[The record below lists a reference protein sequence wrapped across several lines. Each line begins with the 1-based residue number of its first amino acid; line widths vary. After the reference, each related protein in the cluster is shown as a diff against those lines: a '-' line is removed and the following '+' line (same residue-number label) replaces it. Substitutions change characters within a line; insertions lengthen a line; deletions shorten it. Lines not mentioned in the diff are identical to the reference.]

1 MPKINLLPREI
12 SELIAAG
19 EVIDRPCSIVKELLE
34 NSIDSG
40 ATAITVEI
48 KNGGTS
54 FIRISD
60 NGCGIS
66 EEDVPTAFLRH
77 ATSKI
82 KNKDDLDSIM
92 TLGFRGEALASVAA
106 VAKVEV
112 LTKLRDEQ
120 YGTHYVIE
128 GGEEK
133 LSEKCGC
140 PDGTTIIVRDIFY
153 NVPARR
159 KFLKKDVTEGNSIAS
174 VIQKIALSH
183 PEISLKLIRDN
194 KRDIFTPGDNDVF
207 SAIYAVFGKAF
218 ADGLIP
224 VNYSE
229 NGITVTGYTVR
240 PVHAKSN
247 RSFQIFF
254 INGRFVR
261 SVTCTVSLEEAYRNL
276 IMTGKFPSCVLNI
289 TLSPETVDVNV
300 HPAKTEVRFSDEKL
314 IFDSV
319 YFAVKSAIMADDN
332 LSAAAEKSEPVEEVY
347 IPAPKPDYTV
357 KTVVPEEK
365 HEQLSFGS
373 ESKVYNKQEITATH
387 TENSG
392 IPEEKPLSELKPL
405 KELENKN
412 FKYITAKAFV
422 KKEQPKS
429 EPVVEEKI
437 IPEYRVIG
445 EVLKTYIL
453 VESEKT
459 LVLIDKHAAHERI
472 LFEKLKAEGEG
483 TNCQMLMTPETVP
496 MTAEQTDAIN
506 THLDD
511 VMRIGFTVENITTE
525 SVDVAGI
532 PAALDGESPSALIVE
547 VADNILRCKSDISS
561 TLIDELYHSVACKAA
576 IKAHDKNDI
585 TELEKLVHDVFS
597 DNRIRYCPHGRPV
610 AVTITERDLEK
621 MFKRVL

>member
-19 EVIDRPCSIVKELLE
+19 EVIDRPCSVVKELLE

-40 ATAITVEI
+40 ASSITVEI
-48 KNGGTS
+48 KNGGTT

-82 KNKDDLDSIM
+82 KTRDDLDAIL
-92 TLGFRGEALASVAA
+92 TLGFRGEALASVSA
-106 VAKVEV
+106 VSKVEV
-112 LTKLRDEQ
+112 LTKQKGEQ
-120 YGTHYVIE
+120 YGTHYIIE
-128 GGEEK
+128 GGEER

-174 VIQKIALSH
+174 VIHKIALSH

-194 KRDIFTPGDNDVF
+194 RQDIFTPGDNDLY
-207 SAIYAVFGKAF
+207 SAIYAVFGKTF
-218 ADGLIP
+218 AEGLIP
-224 VNYSE
+224 VDYSE
-229 NGITVTGYTVR
+229 NGISVTGYTVK
-240 PVHAKSN
+240 PLYAKSN
-247 RSFQIFF
+247 RSFQNFF

-289 TLSPETVDVNV
+289 SLSPETIDVNV
-300 HPAKTEVRFSDEKL
+300 HPAKTEVRFSDEKR

-319 YFAVKSAIMADDN
+319 FFAVKNAIMADDN
-332 LSAAAEKSEPVEEVY
+332 LTAAKADHSEEVV
-347 IPAPKPDYTV
+347 IPISKPDYSV
-357 KTVVPEEK
+357 RISEPEEK
-365 HEQLSFGS
+365 HEQLTFASKKSDYSSFKPAS
-373 ESKVYNKQEITATH
+373 EPEKRDI
-387 TENSG
+387 
-392 IPEEKPLSELKPL
+392 IPEEKPISELRVS

-422 KKEQPKS
+422 KKDKP
-429 EPVVEEKI
+429 
-437 IPEYRVIG
+437 IPEPEPQTDEISIPQFRVIG
-445 EVLKTYIL
+445 EVLKTYVL
-453 VESEKT
+453 VESENT

-472 LFEKLKAEGEG
+472 IFERLKSEGDE
-483 TNCQMLMTPETVP
+483 CDSQLLAVSEWVSL
-496 MTAEQTDAIN
+496 TAEQSDAISDN
-506 THLDD
+506 LSD
-511 VMRIGFTVENITTE
+511 VKHIGFTVGEITSEGVEVT
-525 SVDVAGI
+525 GI
-532 PAALDGESPSALIVE
+532 PTILDGESPSALIVE
-547 VADNILRCKSDISS
+547 IADNILRCKKDV
-561 TLIDELYHSVACKAA
+561 TNTVLDELYHSVACKAA
-576 IKAHDKNDI
+576 IKAHDKTDI
-585 TELEKLVHDVFS
+585 RELEKLVCDVFS

-610 AVTITERDLEK
+610 AVTLTERELEK
-621 MFKRVL
+621 MFKRVI

>member
-82 KNKDDLDSIM
+82 KNKDDLDTIM

-261 SVTCTVSLEEAYRNL
+261 SVTCTVSL
-276 IMTGKFPSCVLNI
+276 GKR
-289 TLSPETVDVNV
+289 
-300 HPAKTEVRFSDEKL
+300 TE
-314 IFDSV
+314 
-319 YFAVKSAIMADDN
+319 
-332 LSAAAEKSEPVEEVY
+332 
-347 IPAPKPDYTV
+347 
-357 KTVVPEEK
+357 
-365 HEQLSFGS
+365 
-373 ESKVYNKQEITATH
+373 
-387 TENSG
+387 
-392 IPEEKPLSELKPL
+392 
-405 KELENKN
+405 
-412 FKYITAKAFV
+412 
-422 KKEQPKS
+422 
-429 EPVVEEKI
+429 
-437 IPEYRVIG
+437 
-445 EVLKTYIL
+445 
-453 VESEKT
+453 
-459 LVLIDKHAAHERI
+459 
-472 LFEKLKAEGEG
+472 
-483 TNCQMLMTPETVP
+483 
-496 MTAEQTDAIN
+496 
-506 THLDD
+506 
-511 VMRIGFTVENITTE
+511 
-525 SVDVAGI
+525 
-532 PAALDGESPSALIVE
+532 
-547 VADNILRCKSDISS
+547 IS
-561 TLIDELYHSVACKAA
+561 
-576 IKAHDKNDI
+576 
-585 TELEKLVHDVFS
+585 
-597 DNRIRYCPHGRPV
+597 
-610 AVTITERDLEK
+610 
-621 MFKRVL
+621 

>member
-19 EVIDRPCSIVKELLE
+19 EVIDRPCSVVKELLE

-40 ATAITVEI
+40 ASSITVEI
-48 KNGGTS
+48 KNGGTT

-82 KNKDDLDSIM
+82 KTRDDLDAIL
-92 TLGFRGEALASVAA
+92 TLGFRGEALASVSA
-106 VAKVEV
+106 VSKVEV
-112 LTKLRDEQ
+112 LTKQKGEQ
-120 YGTHYVIE
+120 YGTHYIIE
-128 GGEEK
+128 GGEER

-174 VIQKIALSH
+174 VIHKIALSH

-194 KRDIFTPGDNDVF
+194 RQDIFTPGDNDLY
-207 SAIYAVFGKAF
+207 SAIYAVFGKSF
-218 ADGLIP
+218 AEGLIP
-224 VNYSE
+224 VDYSE
-229 NGITVTGYTVR
+229 NGISVTGYTVK
-240 PVHAKSN
+240 PLYAKSN
-247 RSFQIFF
+247 RSFQNFF

-289 TLSPETVDVNV
+289 SLSPETIDVNV
-300 HPAKTEVRFSDEKL
+300 HPAKTEVRFSDEKR

-319 YFAVKSAIMADDN
+319 FFAVKNAIMADDN
-332 LSAAAEKSEPVEEVY
+332 LTAAKADHSEEVV
-347 IPAPKPDYTV
+347 IPTSKPDYSV
-357 KTVVPEEK
+357 RVSEPEEK
-365 HEQLSFGS
+365 HEQLTFASKKSDYSSFKPAS
-373 ESKVYNKQEITATH
+373 EPEKRDI
-387 TENSG
+387 
-392 IPEEKPLSELKPL
+392 IPEEKPISELRVS

-422 KKEQPKS
+422 KKDKP
-429 EPVVEEKI
+429 
-437 IPEYRVIG
+437 IPEPEPQTDEISIPQFRVIG
-445 EVLKTYIL
+445 EVLKTYVL
-453 VESEKT
+453 VESENT

-472 LFEKLKAEGEG
+472 IFERLKSEGDE
-483 TNCQMLMTPETVP
+483 CDSQLLAVPEWVSL
-496 MTAEQTDAIN
+496 TAEQSDAISDN
-506 THLDD
+506 LSD
-511 VMRIGFTVENITTE
+511 VKRIGFTVGEITSEGVEVT
-525 SVDVAGI
+525 GI
-532 PAALDGESPSALIVE
+532 PTILDGESPSALIVE
-547 VADNILRCKSDISS
+547 IADNILRCKKDV
-561 TLIDELYHSVACKAA
+561 TNTVLDELYHSVACKAA
-576 IKAHDKNDI
+576 IKAHDKTDI
-585 TELEKLVHDVFS
+585 RELEKLVRDVFS

-610 AVTITERDLEK
+610 AVTLTERELEK
-621 MFKRVL
+621 MFKRVI